1 MVQPSIYKFSSTKV
15 IPLGSCAFR
24 QPFAQSHC
32 RFIHGYRL
40 QAKFWF
46 GCNELD
52 ANNWVVDFGGLKEL
66 KTTLETVFDHTTIVW
81 REDPELAL
89 FKMLGEKGVI
99 DLRIFNDGVGIE
111 MFARFCLN
119 QANELVTKSTN
130 GRCNCIKVEV
140 WEHENNSAICELLS
154 EIPNIIVTDDIIPD
168 FSKVET
174 PVPSIL
180 PEPLPVIIPQ
190 TTVALPPVVTKPTSP
205 PLHNQKSY
213 NTFKAPFAGT
223 SWGNNAKR
231 TK

>member
-1 MVQPSIYKFSSTKV
+1 MQITNYKYSSTKT

-52 ANNWVVDFGGLKEL
+52 ANNWVVDFGGLKKL
-66 KTTLETVFDHTTIVW
+66 KAVLETVFDHTTVVW
-81 REDPELAL
+81 SKDPELPL

-99 DLRIFNDGVGIE
+99 DLRIFDGGVGIE
-111 MFARFCLN
+111 KFAEFCLK
-119 QANELVTKSTN
+119 QANEVVSKDTN
-130 GRCNCIKVEV
+130 GRCNCYKVEV
-140 WEHENNSAICELLS
+140 WEHENNSAVCE
-154 EIPNIIVTDDIIPD
+154 
-168 FSKVET
+168 VEST
-174 PVPSIL
+174 LTTYS
-180 PEPLPVIIPQ
+180 
-190 TTVALPPVVTKPTSP
+190 TTVSSSEEKKVIEPAITAQPAPQPVVTQPAAAPKQDTP
-205 PLHNQKSY
+205 PLHYPKSI
-213 NTFKAPFAGT
+213 NTYKDPFAGT

>member
-140 WEHENNSAICELLS
+140 WEHETNSAICELTS

-180 PEPLPVIIPQ
+180 PEPLSVIIPQ

-213 NTFKAPFAGT
+213 NTFKDPFAGT

>member
-1 MVQPSIYKFSSTKV
+1 MVQPSNYKFSSTKV

-52 ANNWVVDFGGLKEL
+52 VNNWVVDFGGLKEL

-119 QANELVTKSTN
+119 QANELVTKMTN

-140 WEHENNSAICELLS
+140 WEHENNSAICELS
-154 EIPNIIVTDDIIPD
+154 SVVSNNIITDDI
-168 FSKVET
+168 KLET
-174 PVPSIL
+174 PIPSTL
-180 PEPLPVIIPQ
+180 PEPSTVIIP
-190 TTVALPPVVTKPTSP
+190 PTKIVSSPIPIKPETP
-205 PLHNQKSY
+205 PLHNPKAY
-213 NTFKAPFAGT
+213 NTFKDPFAGT
-223 SWGNNAKR
+223 SWGNNARR

>member
-130 GRCNCIKVEV
+130 GRCNCIKVE
-140 WEHENNSAICELLS
+140 HENNSAICELSS

-168 FSKVET
+168 VSKVET

-213 NTFKAPFAGT
+213 NTFKDPFAGT